1 MTQRAE
7 LEVVRA
13 AGDVLEV
20 RIAGAWRL
28 QTAPPSPL
36 VIEQALDDAAPS
48 AVRFDLGRLVAWDS
62 ALVSFLSRSLAACKR
77 RGIAV
82 QRDALPAGITR
93 LLALA
98 EAVPEKADARADA
111 AGPSWL
117 SRTGLASV
125 ATVQATQ
132 RAVAFVGEA
141 AQSLG
146 RLAVGRARFRGVDL
160 WLELQQAGVQA
171 LPIVTL
177 ISFLVG
183 TIMAF
188 VGAVALAQFGATIY
202 VANMVTVAMV
212 REMGAMMT
220 AVIMAGRTG
229 SAYAA
234 QLGTMN
240 VSQEIDALVTMGLPP
255 IDFLVLP
262 RLIALSLML
271 PVLCVYS
278 NFVGMIG
285 GGVIAAGMM
294 DLTVVQYWEQTKA
307 SIWLSDFFIGVGKSV
322 AFGAIVAVCG
332 CLQGISAGR
341 SAAAVG
347 DAATSAVVTA
357 IVAVIVADGLF
368 SVVFHVLGI

>member
-1 MTQRAE
+1 MTERAE

-13 AGDVLEV
+13 VGGALEI
-20 RIAGAWRL
+20 RIAGAWSL
-28 QTAPPSPL
+28 QGPLPSAAAL
-36 VIEQALDDAAPS
+36 EQAFAAGAPS
-48 AVRFDLGRLVAWDS
+48 AVRFDAQHLASWDS
-62 ALVSFLSRSLAACKR
+62 ALVSFLVRALDLCQR
-77 RGIAV
+77 RGV
-82 QRDALPAGITR
+82 SVEDDTLPPGIRR

-98 EAVPEKADARADA
+98 RAVPEKADARGA
-111 AGPSWL
+111 AEGSSWV
-117 SRTGLASV
+117 SRSGLAALEAV
-125 ATVQATQ
+125 GATR
-132 RAVAFVGEA
+132 RAVEFIGLVTLA
-141 AQSLG
+141 LG
-146 RLAVGRARFRGVDL
+146 RLCVGRARFRAVDF

-188 VGAVALAQFGATIY
+188 VGAVALAQFGATIF

-234 QLGTMN
+234 QLGSMN

-255 IDFLVLP
+255 IEFLVLP
-262 RLIALSLML
+262 RLLALSLML
-271 PVLCVYS
+271 PVLCVYA
-278 NFVGMIG
+278 NFVGMLG
-285 GGVIAAGMM
+285 GAAVAAGMM
-294 DLTVVQYWEQTKA
+294 DLSLVQYWEQTKA

-332 CLQGISAGR
+332 CLQGITAGR

-347 DAATSAVVTA
+347 DAATGAVVTA
-357 IVAVIVADGLF
+357 IVAVIVADGIF
-368 SVVFHVLGI
+368 SVLFHILGI